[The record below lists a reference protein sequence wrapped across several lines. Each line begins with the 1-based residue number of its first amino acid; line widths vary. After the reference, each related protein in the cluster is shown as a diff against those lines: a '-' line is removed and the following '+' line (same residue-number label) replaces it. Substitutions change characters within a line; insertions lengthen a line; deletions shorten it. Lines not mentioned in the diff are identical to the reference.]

1 MDNPSINIYAR
12 CRHRANLTQEQW
24 AEALHLSVDAIRRYE
39 GGARTPSC
47 WVVKQMIDV
56 SGYEALAL
64 QHICATTEPL
74 GVVQDVK
81 PGVPLSEAVL
91 RLVNLVYRFGAHH
104 KDRQLMDI
112 AEDGIITPD
121 ERDDYDAILDDLRDI
136 IAAAQQVRYSEEA
149 RHG

>member
-1 MDNPSINIYAR
+1 MDTTSMNMYAR
-12 CRHRANLTQEQW
+12 CRHRAGMTQEQW

-74 GVVQDVK
+74 GVVQDVQA
-81 PGVPLSEAVL
+81 GVPLSEAVL

-136 IAAAQQVRYSEEA
+136 IAAAQQVRYSAEA
-149 RHG
+149 SHG

>member
-1 MDNPSINIYAR
+1 MDTTSMNMYAR
-12 CRHRANLTQEQW
+12 CRHRAGMTQEQW

-39 GGARTPSC
+39 GGGRTPSC

-74 GVVQDVK
+74 GVVQEVK
-81 PGVPLSEAVL
+81 AGVPLSEAVL
-91 RLVNLVYRFGAHH
+91 RLVNLVYRFGSHH

-149 RHG
+149 SHG

>member
-1 MDNPSINIYAR
+1 MDTTSMNMYAR
-12 CRHRANLTQEQW
+12 CRHRAGMTQEQW

-39 GGARTPSC
+39 GGGRTPSC

-74 GVVQDVK
+74 GVVQEVK
-81 PGVPLSEAVL
+81 AGVPLSEAVL
-91 RLVNLVYRFGAHH
+91 RLVNLVYRFGSHH

-149 RHG
+149 QHG

>member
-1 MDNPSINIYAR
+1 MDTTSMNMYAR
-12 CRHRANLTQEQW
+12 CRHRAGMTQEQW

-39 GGARTPSC
+39 GGGRTPSC

-74 GVVQDVK
+74 GVVQDVQA
-81 PGVPLSEAVL
+81 GVPLSEAVL
-91 RLVNLVYRFGAHH
+91 RLVNLVYRFGSHH

-149 RHG
+149 SHG

>member
-1 MDNPSINIYAR
+1 MDTTSMNMYAR
-12 CRHRANLTQEQW
+12 CRHRAGMTQEQW

-74 GVVQDVK
+74 GVVQDVQA
-81 PGVPLSEAVL
+81 GVPLSEAVL

-136 IAAAQQVRYSEEA
+136 IAVAQQVRYSEEA
-149 RHG
+149 SHG

>member
-1 MDNPSINIYAR
+1 MDTTSMNMYAR
-12 CRHRANLTQEQW
+12 CRHRANMTQEQW

-74 GVVQDVK
+74 GVVQDVQA
-81 PGVPLSEAVL
+81 GVPLSEAVL
-91 RLVNLVYRFGAHH
+91 RLVNLVYRFGSHH

-149 RHG
+149 SHG

>member
-1 MDNPSINIYAR
+1 MDNPSISIYAR
-12 CRHRANLTQEQW
+12 CRHRAGMTQEQW

-47 WVVKQMIDV
+47 WVVKQMIDI

-74 GVVQDVK
+74 SVVQDVQ

-121 ERDDYDAILDDLRDI
+121 ERDDYDAILDDLRAI

-149 RHG
+149 SHG